1 MNTAQHLL
9 RLIHFRLRYWLMD
22 MGGFGLRL
30 TMIPL
35 GGLVLR
41 GFFNFLTGEP
51 GTQIGVVA
59 ATLLQLLIGLVAV
72 LAIVLAFYGNFVYRY
87 YGMALMIRNLV
98 ARILALP
105 GAVALPLTAAGKP
118 QSTGQ
123 VIITLRD
130 DTRKVSNIMI
140 NRVDDVACGC
150 SSLI

>member
-1 MNTAQHLL
+1 MTNTFRHLL
-9 RLIHFRLRYWLMD
+9 RLIRFRLVQWFMD

-35 GGLVLR
+35 VSLVLR

-51 GTQIGVVA
+51 GTQIGVLA

-72 LAIVLAFYGNFVYRY
+72 LAIVTAFYGNFVYRY
-87 YGMALMIRNLV
+87 YAMALMIRNMV

-118 QSTGQ
+118 QSSG
-123 VIITLRD
+123 
-130 DTRKVSNIMI
+130 
-140 NRVDDVACGC
+140 
-150 SSLI
+150 